1 MRDRDRDRIVGMVC
15 HNYWRVDM
23 TDETRIYNCGGIPVE
38 LTLPEGELKKNNYL
52 VPFQDVMHAIYKY
65 GDRKT

>member
-1 MRDRDRDRIVGMVC
+1 MACDYESRGLFGVGE
-15 HNYWRVDM
+15 RM

-38 LTLPEGELKKNNYL
+38 LTLPEGDHKKNNYL
-52 VPFQDVMHAIYKY
+52 VPFQDVMHAIYKV

>member
-1 MRDRDRDRIVGMVC
+1 
-15 HNYWRVDM
+15 M

-38 LTLPEGELKKNNYL
+38 LTLPEGDHKKNNYL
-52 VPFQDVMHAIYKY
+52 VPFQDVMHAIYKV